1 MRRLFLILLMLSCC
15 MAMPAQK
22 QKAKTKAKTQQVTK
36 KTTTKQSNTK
46 QSSKKKKKSTAAKP
60 TERQQL
66 EAQKKRLQEQRA
78 SSQKRQKELE
88 GQVKKGLVDVQI
100 LSGEIEDKLQA
111 IDTIRHSIALLDT
124 NIVMLGT
131 ELERLQGQLEECKQH
146 YMQSVRYMYRNRKSQ
161 NRMMFIFS
169 AKNFNQ
175 MFRRMR
181 FAGEY
186 SNFQRTQ
193 GEAVKQMSEKVQQK
207 KDELTAAKKEKATL
221 LRRNESEHQQMEK
234 KKADQKLLVANLQKE
249 QKTVQKLISQQQQQ
263 EKELDA
269 RIEKVIQEEIA
280 RAKAEAKR
288 KAEEERRRL
297 EAQQRAEE
305 KRREQAQAR
314 AQATQGAKQSTSKRG
329 KKSSKSSKTKNT
341 ASNHETAY
349 VSTPKAEVFEMP
361 AADRALSG
369 SFESNK
375 GRLPI
380 PITGAYNILRGL
392 GTYTVAGLKNVVLSS
407 NGLYLQGKPGA
418 QARCVYDGIVTTVVQ
433 KGNSYIVTVRH
444 GKYISV
450 YCNLAS
456 VKVSTQQQVKT
467 NQILGS
473 VGVDN
478 ILQFQLRNW
487 TSILNPKAWL
497 GR

>member
-15 MAMPAQK
+15 MAMPAQR
-22 QKAKTKAKTQQVTK
+22 QKAKAKPKTQQVGK
-36 KTTTKQSNTK
+36 KTTTKR
-46 QSSKKKKKSTAAKP
+46 SSTKKKTTTAKKP

-78 SSQKRQKELE
+78 NSQRRQKELE

-111 IDTIRHSIALLDT
+111 IDTIRQSIALLDT
-124 NIVMLGT
+124 NIVMLGV
-131 ELERLQGQLEECKQH
+131 ELDKLQAQLEDCKQH
-146 YMQSVRYMYRNRKSQ
+146 YIQSVRYMYRNRKSQ
-161 NRMMFIFS
+161 NRMMFVFS

-181 FAGEY
+181 FADEY

-193 GEAVKQMSEKVQQK
+193 GEAVKQMTEKVQQK
-207 KDELTAAKKEKATL
+207 KDELSAAKKEKSSL
-221 LRRNESEHQQMEK
+221 LRRNESEHQLMEK
-234 KKADQKLLVANLQKE
+234 KKADQKQLVANLQKE

-288 KAEEERRRL
+288 KAEEERKRL
-297 EAQQRAEE
+297 EAKQRAEE

-314 AQATQGAKQSTSKRG
+314 ANADSKGGKQTTSKRG
-329 KKSSKSSKTKNT
+329 RTGTKASRGSSSTSR
-341 ASNHETAY
+341 ETSQ
-349 VSTPKAEVFEMP
+349 VSRPKADVFEMP

-375 GRLPI
+375 GRLPM
-380 PITGAYNILRGL
+380 PITGAYNIVRGL
-392 GTYTVAGLKNVVLSS
+392 GTYTVNGLKNVVLSS
-407 NGLYLQGKPGA
+407 NGIYLQGKSGA
-418 QARCVYDGIVTTVVQ
+418 QARCVFDGVVTTVVQ
-433 KGNSYIVTVRH
+433 RGNSYIVTVRH

-456 VKVSTQQQVKT
+456 VKVATQQQVKT
-467 NQILGS
+467 NQILGNI
-473 VGVDN
+473 GADN

-487 TSILNPKAWL
+487 TSILNPKVWL